1 MNDSKTFISI
11 IFVGG
16 ILIWMALISI
26 FCIHAYIQL
35 RNIRCRLKDENN
47 DTVLSTELITFN
59 DIILEIILSNLSY
72 KKQSMRAVISLG
84 IPILIFSIY
93 GILCYLGS
101 DETLSVIIYT
111 LFLFFLIVFRYKMLN
126 ELNIEEYANKIFERK
141 AEDIERN
148 FHDYEKMIS
157 LEKDTFPLMAISFS
171 VGTYLMKEMIEILCR
186 NLFVDIANELTFLMA
201 YSIFI
206 CVIYI
211 VAPNYI
217 YISFCST
224 KIKELLNEK

>member
-72 KKQSMRAVISLG
+72 EKQSMRAVISLG

-157 LEKDTFPLMAISFS
+157 LEKDTFPLIAISFS

-186 NLFVDIANELTFLMA
+186 NLFVDIVNELTFLMA

-206 CVIYI
+206 YVIYI

>member
-72 KKQSMRAVISLG
+72 EKQSMRAVISLG

-141 AEDIERN
+141 AEDIEKN

-157 LEKDTFPLMAISFS
+157 LEKDTFPLIAISFS

-206 CVIYI
+206 YVIYI

>member
-72 KKQSMRAVISLG
+72 EKQSMRAVISLG

-157 LEKDTFPLMAISFS
+157 LEKDTFPLIAISFS

-206 CVIYI
+206 YVIYI

>member
-72 KKQSMRAVISLG
+72 EKQSMRAVISLG

-157 LEKDTFPLMAISFS
+157 LEKDTFPLIAISFS

-186 NLFVDIANELTFLMA
+186 NFFVDIANELTFLMA

-206 CVIYI
+206 YVIYI

>member
-72 KKQSMRAVISLG
+72 EKQSMRAVISLG

-141 AEDIERN
+141 ADDIERN

-157 LEKDTFPLMAISFS
+157 LEKDTFPLIAISFS

-206 CVIYI
+206 YVIYI

>member
-72 KKQSMRAVISLG
+72 EKQSMRAVISLG
-84 IPILIFSIY
+84 IPIFIFSIY

-148 FHDYEKMIS
+148 FYDYEKMIS
-157 LEKDTFPLMAISFS
+157 LEKDTFPLIAISFS

-206 CVIYI
+206 YVIYI